1 MEFFKLLF
9 FLQLLGLYF
18 LALLFCPDFDFTTEQ
33 QMNPLTASLFFSL
46 VQKVNKIDP
55 NTYHYPLPQGTAL
68 HGKLFSFKMSV
79 LVARLI
85 LCS

>member
-33 QMNPLTASLFFSL
+33 QMNPLTASLFL
-46 VQKVNKIDP
+46 RWYRK
-55 NTYHYPLPQGTAL
+55 
-68 HGKLFSFKMSV
+68 
-79 LVARLI
+79 
-85 LCS
+85 